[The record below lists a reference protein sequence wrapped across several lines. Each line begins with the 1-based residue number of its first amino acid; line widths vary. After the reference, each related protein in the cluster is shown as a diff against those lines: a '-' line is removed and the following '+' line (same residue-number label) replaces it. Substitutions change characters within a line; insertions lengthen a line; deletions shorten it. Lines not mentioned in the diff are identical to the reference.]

1 VKIQKVLSLIPA
13 ELLESLALDSK
24 VDHFTK
30 KLQGEV
36 IFKLLLHCIV
46 SHKDNSLRVMQSA
59 YESLIFKTINKKYH
73 QGKISY
79 SSISERLSAIKVS
92 YFEKLYSNC
101 VDLYKAHFSNEQVG
115 YIRFDSTIVAL
126 SCKLLKVGYRINGGD
141 AENYRQ
147 VKFTVGYSSI
157 PELVSFYIEQTN
169 SSENVSLKNTIL
181 TQSQKEKKRIKIFDR
196 GISSRA
202 TYDEFTDNDIQ
213 FISRISPGAKR
224 DIVKDTDTILPVE
237 TETLNIVND
246 HWCQLYGDKG
256 KRPKHLVRCIEAVRK
271 ETGET
276 LLFTTNI
283 DSLSPEEI
291 TVLYKRRWDIE
302 VFFKLLKQL
311 LNFKHFINRSENGIK
326 VVMYVTMIASIL
338 LIAYKKEYGI
348 NGYKIAKQQFTQE
361 LEMEIIKQLIQMC
374 GGNPELLNDILSS
387 NSS

>member
-1 VKIQKVLSLIPA
+1 MKIQKVLSLLPSD
-13 ELLESLALDSK
+13 LLESLALESK

-36 IFKLLLHCIV
+36 IFKLILHCIL

-59 YESLIFKTINKKYH
+59 YESLLFRTMNQKYD

-79 SSISERLSAIKVS
+79 SSISERLSAIEVS
-92 YFEKLYSNC
+92 YFEKLYSSC
-101 VDLYKAHFSNEQVG
+101 VDLYKQHFSKEQAN

-169 SSENVSLKNTIL
+169 SSENVSLKKTIL
-181 TQSQKEKKRIKIFDR
+181 TQSQQEKERIKIFDR
-196 GISSRA
+196 GISSIA
-202 TYDEFTDNDIQ
+202 TYDKFTENNIY
-213 FISRISPGAKR
+213 FISRINPGAKR
-224 DIVKDTDTILPVE
+224 DIVKETDTIVPIE
-237 TETLNIVND
+237 TETLKIVED
-246 HWCQLYGDKG
+246 HWYQLYGDKG
-256 KRPKHLVRCIEAVRK
+256 KKPKHLVRCIEALRK

-283 DSLSPEEI
+283 EHLSAEEI
-291 TVLYKRRWDIE
+291 TILYKRRWDIE

-338 LIAYKKEYGI
+338 LIAYKKEYELS
-348 NGYKIAKQQFTQE
+348 GYKIAKQQFAQE
-361 LEMEIIKQLIQMC
+361 LEIEVIKQLIQVC
-374 GGNPELLNDILSS
+374 GGNPELLKDILES